1 MSIHVRKTGSN
12 RSWILI
18 ALLVVFVV
26 TALVTG
32 YYGLAP

>member
-12 RSWILI
+12 RSWALIVILI
-18 ALLVVFVV
+18 VFVV
-26 TALVTG
+26 TALATG